1 LAAKVWHNLVR
12 PYYLA
17 VDKRKPFM
25 LRTLTLPAAL
35 LSIAMVCH
43 GQGSIT
49 SVTFNPNNITECNL
63 VMITINGN
71 IPGGAT
77 PQQFGYSQV
86 GNTVTLPLVVSP
98 GGGPANFSQPIGPF
112 GPYAPGAY
120 VFVIQ
125 MEVNG
130 NIVDTETINK
140 TVTVGVN
147 PDAGQFGSDTV
158 CTSAPNFNLFSLL
171 TGADPGGTWT
181 DPLNQ
186 PSPATFD
193 PGVSL
198 PGYYTYALEVLPPC
212 TSAYQQVYVQY
223 VAQVNDPGT
232 SGYASVCQG
241 GAPITLFSSLGG
253 TPDPGGQWSFN
264 GTNHGPQFNPL
275 TDQQGVYTY
284 TLPGTAPCP
293 TVSASVTV
301 TLEVPPTAGVGN
313 TVEVCA
319 NDSIFAL
326 STGLTGTPNQSGTWY
341 TGPFILGNYT
351 VEIIP
356 AINGGGIYTYIVTS
370 PFCPSDTAYVEVVLL
385 DSTLFPCAGI
395 GIEERMAGLD
405 RFELSPNPTEGI
417 VTMDLGSSNALED
430 LRIEVLN
437 ADGRIAYT
445 TNLRGDGQR
454 TLRQVLDL
462 SELRAGLYVVRVMN
476 GTGSASRRLVLR

>member
-1 LAAKVWHNLVR
+1 LVR

-25 LRTLTLPAAL
+25 LRTLTLVTGIGSFA
-35 LSIAMVCH
+35 SFCS
-43 GQGSIT
+43 GQGQLT
-49 SVTFNPNNITECNL
+49 SVTFSPNNISECNL

-71 IPGGAT
+71 IPGGAS
-77 PQQFGYSQV
+77 PQSFGYSQV
-86 GNTVTLPLVVSP
+86 GNTITIPLLVSP
-98 GGGPANFSQPIGPF
+98 GGGPASFSQPVGPF
-112 GPYAPGAY
+112 GPYAPGSY
-120 VFVIQ
+120 TFIIQ
-125 MEVNG
+125 MDVNG
-130 NIVDTETINK
+130 TIVDTETIVK
-140 TVTVGVN
+140 VVTAGVN

-158 CTSAPNFNLFSLL
+158 CTSDPNFNLFTLL
-171 TGADPGGTWT
+171 TGADPGGSWT

-186 PSPATFD
+186 PCSATFD

-198 PGYYTYALEVLPPC
+198 EGYYTYSIEVLPPC

-223 VAQVNDPGT
+223 VPQTNDPGT

-241 GAPITLFSSLGG
+241 GAPITLFSYLGG

-264 GTNHGPQFNPL
+264 GQNHGPQFNPL
-275 TDQQGVYTY
+275 ADQQGVYTY

-301 TLEVPPTAGVGN
+301 TLEVPPSAGTGN
-313 TVEVCA
+313 TVEVCE

-341 TGPFILGNYT
+341 TGPFILGSYM

-385 DSTLFPCAGI
+385 DSTSVDCTVGM
-395 GIEERMAGLD
+395 EERMAGLD
-405 RFELSPNPTEGI
+405 RFELLPNPTEGI
-417 VTMDLGSSNALED
+417 VTMDLGSSDPLED
-430 LRIEVLN
+430 LRVEVLN

-445 TNLRGDGQR
+445 TNLRSEGQR

-462 SELRAGLYVVRVMN
+462 SELRAGLYVVRVIN
-476 GTGSASRRLVLR
+476 STGSASRRLVLR